1 MLLSL
6 ALIFLTG
13 LSMARIVQKL
23 HLPRIVG
30 MLVAGILLGPYVCN
44 VLDPTILSVSAVLRK
59 IALIIILIK
68 AGLTLNIQDLK
79 KAGKSAILL
88 SFVPASFELV
98 AYVVLA
104 PKLLGITY
112 VEAAIM
118 GSVLAAVSPAVVV
131 PRMVEYIE
139 KGYGTQKAIPQ
150 RLLAGASCDDIFV
163 IVLFSTFLAMAKG
176 GQIQWTGFLNI
187 PLSIVLGILAGI
199 VVGMAVS
206 ILFNHTELSVTLKV
220 VVLLSVSFILVTLE
234 DVLQPYFSMS
244 GLLAVVAM
252 AVVVKMQSR
261 QTLIKHMSCQ
271 IGNIWQM
278 AEILLFV
285 LVGAEVNIQ
294 YTFLAGP
301 KAVVLIIMA
310 LFVRSLGV
318 LVSVAGSDLDIQEK
332 LFCIVS
338 YFPKATVQAAIG
350 GVALANGLACGE
362 IILSVAV
369 LGILITAPLGAIG
382 MDSLYAK
389 CLKKSAE

>member
-1 MLLSL
+1 
-6 ALIFLTG
+6 
-13 LSMARIVQKL
+13 
-23 HLPRIVG
+23 
-30 MLVAGILLGPYVCN
+30 
-44 VLDPTILSVSAVLRK
+44 
-59 IALIIILIK
+59 
-68 AGLTLNIQDLK
+68 
-79 KAGKSAILL
+79 
-88 SFVPASFELV
+88 
-98 AYVVLA
+98 
-104 PKLLGITY
+104 
-112 VEAAIM
+112 
-118 GSVLAAVSPAVVV
+118 
-131 PRMVEYIE
+131 
-139 KGYGTQKAIPQ
+139 
-150 RLLAGASCDDIFV
+150 
-163 IVLFSTFLAMAKG
+163 MAKG

-261 QTLIKHMSCQ
+261 QTLIKHMSSQ

-310 LFVRSLGV
+310 LLVRSLGV
-318 LVSVAGSDLDIQEK
+318 LVSVAGSDLDVKEK
-332 LFCIVS
+332 LFCMVS
-338 YFPKATVQAAIG
+338 YLPKATVQAAIG

-362 IILSVAV
+362 IVLSVAV

-382 MDSLYAK
+382 MDSLYVK

>member
-6 ALIFLTG
+6 AFIFLAG
-13 LSMARIVQKL
+13 LSLARIAQKL

-30 MLVAGILLGPYVCN
+30 MLVAGILLGPYVWN

-68 AGLTLNIQDLK
+68 AGLTLNIKDLK

-150 RLLAGASCDDIFV
+150 RLLAGASCDDVFV
-163 IVLFSTFLAMAKG
+163 IVLFSTFL
-176 GQIQWTGFLNI
+176 
-187 PLSIVLGILAGI
+187 
-199 VVGMAVS
+199 GMAVS

-234 DVLQPYFSMS
+234 DVLQPYFSIS

-252 AVVVKMQSR
+252 AMVVKIQSK
-261 QTLIKHMSCQ
+261 QTLTKQISCQ

-301 KAVVLIIMA
+301 EAVVLIILA
-310 LFVRSLGV
+310 LLVRSLGV
-318 LVSVAGSDLDIQEK
+318 MVSVAGSDLDVKEK
-332 LFCIVS
+332 LFCMVS
-338 YFPKATVQAAIG
+338 YLPKATVQAAIG

-362 IILSVAV
+362 IVLSVAV
-369 LGILITAPLGAIG
+369 LGILITAPIGAIG
-382 MDSLYAK
+382 MDSLYAR

>member
-1 MLLSL
+1 
-6 ALIFLTG
+6 
-13 LSMARIVQKL
+13 
-23 HLPRIVG
+23 
-30 MLVAGILLGPYVCN
+30 
-44 VLDPTILSVSAVLRK
+44 
-59 IALIIILIK
+59 
-68 AGLTLNIQDLK
+68 
-79 KAGKSAILL
+79 
-88 SFVPASFELV
+88 
-98 AYVVLA
+98 
-104 PKLLGITY
+104 
-112 VEAAIM
+112 M

-150 RLLAGASCDDIFV
+150 RLLAGSSCDDVFV

-187 PLSIVLGILAGI
+187 PLSIILGILAGI
-199 VVGMAVS
+199 VMGMAVS

-252 AVVVKMQSR
+252 AVVVKIQSK
-261 QTLIKHMSCQ
+261 QTLTKQISCQ

-301 KAVVLIIMA
+301 EAVVLIILA
-310 LFVRSLGV
+310 LLVRSLGV
-318 LVSVAGSDLDIQEK
+318 MVSVAGSDLDVKEK
-332 LFCIVS
+332 LFCMVS
-338 YFPKATVQAAIG
+338 YLPKATVQAAIG

-362 IILSVAV
+362 IVLSVAV
-369 LGILITAPLGAIG
+369 LGILITAPIGAIG
-382 MDSLYAK
+382 MDSLYAR